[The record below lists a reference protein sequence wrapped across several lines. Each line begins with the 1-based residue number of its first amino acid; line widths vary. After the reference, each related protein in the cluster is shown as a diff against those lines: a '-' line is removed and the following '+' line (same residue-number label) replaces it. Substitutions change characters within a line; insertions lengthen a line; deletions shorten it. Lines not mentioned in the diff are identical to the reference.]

1 MDLQNQN
8 KNYYA
13 LVTANQKGTRDK
25 GSKKKQRNR
34 HKNNHVPVMIEQLT
48 TTQQNKTI
56 EKIWY
61 IPAVAPNWCLHWYL
75 SLG

>member
-25 GSKKKQRNR
+25 ESKKK
-34 HKNNHVPVMIEQLT
+34 
-48 TTQQNKTI
+48 KT
-56 EKIWY
+56 KK
-61 IPAVAPNWCLHWYL
+61 
-75 SLG
+75 

>member
-1 MDLQNQN
+1 MQRVVIRNLTFEMDLQNQN

-25 GSKKKQRNR
+25 ESKKKKQRNR

-56 EKIWY
+56 EKI
-61 IPAVAPNWCLHWYL
+61 
-75 SLG
+75 